1 MLLRLLVLFHTVA
14 VAGFFGQTG
23 MFGPVVTNPR
33 AGDLAPDLV
42 FSNVL
47 SSPGSGAWSSSN
59 FLGHMTVLVFFP
71 DTTYN
76 VQSVSR
82 GNALNSRFSGKPVQ
96 FVWIT
101 AEEDSS
107 LLPWLQEH
115 PIQGWVLHDPYGG
128 SGLRLWS
135 GTAERGHHRGRSED
149 PGLRYGNRAGGAHHQ
164 RRPRRLNHHHAA
176 QAWPRCRAGICRKR
190 PRRSPRRATQIA
202 APRRSQARLSPVLH
216 AP

>member
-76 VQSVSR
+76 LQSVSR

-115 PIQGWVLHDPYGG
+115 PIQGWVLHDPFGG
-128 SGLRLWS
+128 SGRACGLELPNGVIIADRKIL
-135 GTAERGHHRGRSED
+135 GFDMGIAPEERTIS
-149 PGLRYGNRAGGAHHQ
+149 
-164 RRPRRLNHHHAA
+164 AA
-176 QAWPRCRAGICRKR
+176 LEG
-190 PRRSPRRATQIA
+190 
-202 APRRSQARLSPVLH
+202 
-216 AP
+216 